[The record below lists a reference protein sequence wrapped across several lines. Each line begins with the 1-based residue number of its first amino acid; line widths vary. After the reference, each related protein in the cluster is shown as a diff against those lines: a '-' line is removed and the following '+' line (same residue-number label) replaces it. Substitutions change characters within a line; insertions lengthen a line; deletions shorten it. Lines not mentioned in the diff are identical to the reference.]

1 MATTREARSSRW
13 LRLCR
18 ADEIGEAQSRGFD
31 PDDEGQDSLFV
42 VRWQGRLH
50 GWRNAC
56 PHIGGAP
63 MAWRR
68 DAYLNAERTR
78 IVCHAHGAEFMPDTG
93 LCVQGPCRGERLI
106 DIELVVDADG
116 ELFAKK

>member
-1 MATTREARSSRW
+1 MATTREAGSAAL

-31 PDDEGQDSLFV
+31 PDAEGQDSLFV
-42 VRWQGRLH
+42 VRWQGQLH

-56 PHIGGAP
+56 PHIDGAP

-68 DAYLNAERTR
+68 DAYLNAEGTR
-78 IVCHAHGAEFMPDTG
+78 IVCHAHGAEFVPDTG
-93 LCVQGPCRGERLI
+93 LCVQGPCRGERLSRL
-106 DIELVVDADG
+106 ELVVIDG
-116 ELFAKK
+116 ELFVTS

>member
-1 MATTREARSSRW
+1 MATTHEAGLAAL

-42 VRWQGRLH
+42 VRWQGQLH

-56 PHIGGAP
+56 PHIDGAP

-68 DAYLNAERTR
+68 DAYLNAEGTR
-78 IVCHAHGAEFMPDTG
+78 IVCHAHGAEFVPDTG
-93 LCVQGPCRGERLI
+93 LCVQGPCRGERLSLL
-106 DIELVVDADG
+106 ELVVIDG
-116 ELFAKK
+116 ELFVTS

>member
-1 MATTREARSSRW
+1 MATTREAGPHW

-31 PDDEGQDSLFV
+31 PDDDGQDSLFV
-42 VRWQGRLH
+42 VRWQGQLH

-56 PHIGGAP
+56 PHVDGAP

-68 DAYLNAERTR
+68 DAYLNAEGTR

-93 LCVQGPCRGERLI
+93 LCVQGPCRGEQLSR
-106 DIELVVDADG
+106 IELVVADD
-116 ELFAKK
+116 ELFVKS